1 MVAALCRLWSRQ
13 GASVA
18 PFKAQNM
25 SNHSAVTADGG
36 EVGRAQ
42 AMQAA
47 AAGVDVER
55 AMNPVLL
62 KPSDGRSH
70 VVVDGREVG
79 TTDAAGWGDRS
90 AELRPLVLDA
100 VMSLRR
106 RFDVV
111 VAEGAG
117 GAAEIN
123 LLDRDLVNLPLA
135 RAAGLPAVLVVDID
149 RGGAF
154 AAAHGTVDLLPAE
167 LRESVQG
174 VLFNRFRGDPS
185 LLDSGISA
193 LEARHGIPVLG
204 VLPHLGPE
212 PLFGVEDS
220 LDLTGST
227 GRARARD
234 PLRVAA
240 VRLPHLANPSDL
252 DPLVA
257 EPDVDL
263 WWTSHPAD
271 LARADVVVV
280 PGSRATVADL
290 RWLRS
295 RGLDDAL
302 AETPADVLGIC
313 AGAQL
318 LGRCIHD
325 DVESGVGAVPGLGLL
340 PLETVFAEPKVVR
353 RRSGT
358 AGGEPV
364 SGYQIHLGRIATDGA
379 PWLHLTDEHGHD
391 ADGAVG
397 AGGRILATSLHG
409 VLDADGLRGSLLSRW
424 AARHGREVTPSPV
437 PFTDVLRRQQD
448 RLADWLAADADVDVL
463 AGLARSAA
471 LPGQEPGW

>member
-1 MVAALCRLWSRQ
+1 M
-13 GASVA
+13 A

-42 AMQAA
+42 AVQAA
-47 AAGVDVER
+47 AAGIDVER

-62 KPSDGRSH
+62 KPARGRSH

-79 TTDAAGWGDRS
+79 IIDAAGWGERS
-90 AELRPLVLDA
+90 TDLRPLVLDA
-100 VMSLRR
+100 VVSLRR
-106 RFDVV
+106 RFDIV

-123 LLDRDLVNLPLA
+123 LLDHDLVNLPLA

-154 AAAHGTVDLLPAE
+154 AAAHGTIDLLPDD
-167 LRESVQG
+167 LRSATGG
-174 VLFNRFRGDPS
+174 VLFNRFRGDRS
-185 LLDSGISA
+185 LLEPGIRA
-193 LEARHGIPVLG
+193 LEARHGVPVLG
-204 VLPHLGPE
+204 VLPHLGEE
-212 PLFGVEDS
+212 PLLGVEDS
-220 LDLTGST
+220 LDVGGGTGSV
-227 GRARARD
+227 RSRD

-252 DPLVA
+252 DPLVV

-271 LARADVVVV
+271 VARADVVVM

-290 RWLRS
+290 RWMRS
-295 RGLDDAL
+295 RGLDDAVR
-302 AETPADVLGIC
+302 ETTADVLGIC

-325 DVESGVGAVPGLGLL
+325 DVESGEGAVPGLGML
-340 PLETVFAEPKVVR
+340 PIETVFAEPKVVR
-353 RRSGT
+353 RRSGF
-358 AGGEPV
+358 AGGARV
-364 SGYQIHLGRIATDGA
+364 SGYQIHLGRTSADGT
-379 PWLHLTDEHGHD
+379 PWLRLDDEHGCED
-391 ADGAVG
+391 DGAVA
-397 AGGRILATSLHG
+397 AGGRVRATSLHG
-409 VLDADGLRGSLLSRW
+409 ILDADGLRHELLLRW

-437 PFTDVLRRQQD
+437 PFTEILRRQHD
-448 RLADWLAADADVDVL
+448 RLADWLDADADVDEL
-463 AGLARSAA
+463 AALARSATA
-471 LPGQEPGW
+471 AGQEPGW